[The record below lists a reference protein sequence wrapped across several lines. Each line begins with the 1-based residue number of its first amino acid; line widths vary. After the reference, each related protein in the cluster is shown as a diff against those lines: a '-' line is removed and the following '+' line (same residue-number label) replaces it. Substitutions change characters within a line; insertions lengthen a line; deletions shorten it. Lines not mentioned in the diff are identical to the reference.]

1 MQMIDVKSMNITFG
15 WEPYMNRTVTN
26 IQVIHEIQKHLATI
40 NSDDDCFF
48 CVQIDM
54 QL

>member
-1 MQMIDVKSMNITFG
+1 MIDVKSINKTFG

-26 IQVIHEIQKHLATI
+26 IQVINEIQKHLA

-48 CVQIDM
+48 CVQIVM
-54 QL
+54 